1 MNSLKTLKYK
11 GYNMKDFMSEKEKE
25 VRELTLIMQEEAH
38 YHHVLMDVVDL
49 IHTYGW
55 EPVLKDIIALKEK
68 ETW

>member
-1 MNSLKTLKYK
+1 
-11 GYNMKDFMSEKEKE
+11 MKDFMSEKEKE

-68 ETW
+68 EVW